1 MPRLPWTELPACI
14 VVRAREATATLFHR
28 LLWFPT
34 VWDVGATCQLT
45 RTAVVSSSLAC
56 CWPICRVTSAIL
68 IHTPHACNDH
78 TTLHNRAK
86 MMPLLQAARCICCH
100 YLHCCKPTRAC
111 NFQRQREYII
121 FPLPEGKSVHITRMS
136 TQTSYQR
143 ECKGLYVCW
152 SHIECRY
159 QRRATLP
166 PLEKIYQ
173 REDES

>member
-1 MPRLPWTELPACI
+1 M
-14 VVRAREATATLFHR
+14 VRAREVTATLFHR

-34 VWDVGATCQLT
+34 VWYVGATCQLT

-56 CWPICRVTSAIL
+56 CWPICRVMSAIL
-68 IHTPHACNDH
+68 IHTPHAGNDH

-111 NFQRQREYII
+111 SFQRASQCTLRVCQHRPRTREY
-121 FPLPEGKSVHITRMS
+121 
-136 TQTSYQR
+136 
-143 ECKGLYVCW
+143 KGLYVYK
-152 SHIECRY
+152 SHIKCRY

-166 PLEKIYQ
+166 PLGKIYQ
-173 REDES
+173 REDESLDEHLCPARPMRASERSQG